1 MPQKLYAI
9 AWTTFFETI
18 RQPIYSV
25 LLWATFGWL
34 LLAPLLSGYSLQS
47 GSDTK
52 ILIDVGVSTML
63 LYGLLISV
71 FAATGVITREIESMT
86 AVTVISKPVGRPTF
100 VVGKFLG
107 VLAAV
112 LVGYALLSVV
122 FLMEVRHGVM
132 ETVSTKYDL
141 PVLVFGFSALGVALI
156 AATFGNYVYGM
167 HFPTTLLAWV
177 VPGALVA
184 FAAASFFGNQWE
196 VKPPLENL
204 NPQVLAA
211 VATNFCAV
219 SVLTALAVALATR
232 LSQIVTLVACGSVFL
247 LGLLSS
253 YYFGRFADQDAI
265 RGFVYHL
272 LPNFQFFWF
281 GDAITLDVKISFEH
295 VVRVAAYAGLYTMA
309 ILSAGVAMFQT
320 REVG

>member
-1 MPQKLYAI
+1 MLSKLYAI

-34 LLAPLLSGYSLQS
+34 LLAPLLAGYSLQS
-47 GSDTK
+47 GNDTK

-63 LYGLLISV
+63 LYGLLISC

-107 VLAAV
+107 VIAAV
-112 LVGYALLSVV
+112 SVGYLLLSVV

-132 ETVSTKYDL
+132 ETVSTKYDQ
-141 PVLVFGFSALGVALI
+141 PVLAFGFAALGIGLI
-156 AATFGNYVYGM
+156 AATFANYVYGA

-177 VPGALVA
+177 VPGAIVA
-184 FAAASFFGNQWE
+184 FFAASFFDKEWDI
-196 VKPPLENL
+196 KAPMENL
-204 NPQVLAA
+204 NPQVLFA
-211 VATNFCAV
+211 VASNFCAIGI
-219 SVLTALAVALATR
+219 LTALAVALATR
-232 LSQIVTLVACGSVFL
+232 LSQIVTLVACGAVFL

-253 YYFGRFADQDAI
+253 YYFGRFAEHDAI
-265 RGFVYHL
+265 RGFLYHVV
-272 LPNFQFFWF
+272 PNFQFFWF
-281 GDAITLDVKISFEH
+281 GDAITLNVKIHWDH
-295 VVRVAAYAGLYTMA
+295 VVRVAAYAGLYTLA